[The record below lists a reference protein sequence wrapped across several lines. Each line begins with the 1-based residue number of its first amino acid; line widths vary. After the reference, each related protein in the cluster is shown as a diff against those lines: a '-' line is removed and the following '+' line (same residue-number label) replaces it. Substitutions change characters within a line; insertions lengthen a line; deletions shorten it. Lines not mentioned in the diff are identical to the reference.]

1 MSYCSN
7 IAKTK
12 RRKIGGN
19 IMEKVIMKSEDKRS
33 RSEVVS
39 FLREIATKIETGVV
53 NLVQG
58 DASVELEIPENL
70 TLELKVEEKIKQ
82 HKPVKMQ
89 LEIELEW
96 YVGKQ
101 KESVQLA

>member
-1 MSYCSN
+1 
-7 IAKTK
+7 
-12 RRKIGGN
+12 
-19 IMEKVIMKSEDKRS
+19 MENVIMKSEDKRS

-39 FLREIATKIETGVV
+39 FLKEIAAKIDTGVV

-58 DASVELEIPENL
+58 DASVELAIPENL

-82 HKPVKMQ
+82 NKPVKMQ

-96 YVGKQ
+96 YVGEQ
-101 KESVQLA
+101 RQSIQLG